1 MVDGPQIKYDR
12 CGQMVTN
19 IEFVRM
25 SRIINF
31 FIYFSVVTWNL
42 TLWLQESTLSHFV
55 NSVKGMIG
63 LYVFNSSYVVLEIPC

>member
-19 IEFVRM
+19 TVLVRM
-25 SRIINF
+25 SGIINF

-42 TLWLQESTLSHFV
+42 TLWLQELTLSHFV
-55 NSVKGMIG
+55 NLVKGMIG